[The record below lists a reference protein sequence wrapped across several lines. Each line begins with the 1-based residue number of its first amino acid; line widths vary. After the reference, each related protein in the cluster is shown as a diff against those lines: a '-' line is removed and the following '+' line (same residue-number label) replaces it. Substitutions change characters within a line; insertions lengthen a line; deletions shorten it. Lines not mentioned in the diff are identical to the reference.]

1 MRNVATLLTV
11 FLLLPLYASGSP
23 CEETEG
29 YAKGVCLYSKGDP
42 GAAID
47 VLDEVIAAGERA
59 HLVPKAM
66 YFKGRSL
73 MKLQR
78 WEEAQKV
85 WIELFSVS
93 PSFYRLWNCDYLL
106 GVCRARDE

>member
-1 MRNVATLLTV
+1 MRNVATLLTI
-11 FLLLPLYASGSP
+11 FLMVPLYASATP
-23 CEETEG
+23 CNEKEG
-29 YAKGVCLYSKGDP
+29 YAKGVCLYSEGEP
-42 GAAID
+42 EAAIG
-47 VLDEVIAAGERA
+47 VLDEVITAGNSGPLR
-59 HLVPKAM
+59 PKAM

-93 PSFYRLWNCDYLL
+93 PPFYRLWNCDYLL
-106 GVCRARDE
+106 GVCRARGE